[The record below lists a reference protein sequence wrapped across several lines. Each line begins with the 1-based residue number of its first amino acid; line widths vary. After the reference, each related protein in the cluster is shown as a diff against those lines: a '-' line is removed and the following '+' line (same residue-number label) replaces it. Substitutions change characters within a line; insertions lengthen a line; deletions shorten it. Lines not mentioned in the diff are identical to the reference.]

1 MQIDREQMSNVRF
14 KFIQKMN
21 IEGINENMFNVDMKM
36 RTKMKL

>member
-14 KFIQKMN
+14 KFIQKKMN

-36 RTKMKL
+36 RTKK